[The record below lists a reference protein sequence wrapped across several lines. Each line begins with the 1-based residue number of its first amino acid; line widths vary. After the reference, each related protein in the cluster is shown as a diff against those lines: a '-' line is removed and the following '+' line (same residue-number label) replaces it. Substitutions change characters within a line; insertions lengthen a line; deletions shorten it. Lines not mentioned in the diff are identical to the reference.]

1 MKEDGGR
8 APAGGTVW
16 LAPLLDR
23 GRIVE
28 AGQPSELL
36 DRPAADAARAMVA
49 ARLAE
54 VGLWVGPPVGR

>member
-8 APAGGTVW
+8 APAGDTVW

-28 AGQPSELL
+28 AGQP
-36 DRPAADAARAMVA
+36 PTPRAPWWQ
-49 ARLAE
+49 R
-54 VGLWVGPPVGR
+54 GWQRSDSGWGRRSPL

>member
-8 APAGGTVW
+8 ALAGGTVW

-28 AGQPSELL
+28 AG
-36 DRPAADAARAMVA
+36 
-49 ARLAE
+49 
-54 VGLWVGPPVGR
+54 